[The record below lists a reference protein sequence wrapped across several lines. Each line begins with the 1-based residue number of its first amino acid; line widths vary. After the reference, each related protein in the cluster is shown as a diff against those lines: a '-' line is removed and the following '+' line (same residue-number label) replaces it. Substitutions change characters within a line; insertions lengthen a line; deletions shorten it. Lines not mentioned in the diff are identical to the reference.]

1 MVKYRTKIKAQI
13 NIYKEIEVEA
23 DDYISAKQQVMQLS
37 SKMLDDSREV
47 IENNDKDIK
56 RNMSYWSYN
65 KIEEINKGEIIMNK
79 EKKEQLLM
87 FIESAIKHLNNIQ
100 ESVKKNQIVK
110 DLDWLCVERDTKML
124 LDIIKK

>member
-1 MVKYRTKIKAQI
+1 MAKYRTKIKAQI

-56 RNMSYWSYN
+56 RNMSYWGYN
-65 KIEEINKGEIIMNK
+65 KIEEIKEEGVIMNK
-79 EKKEQLLM
+79 EKRENLLM
-87 FIESAIKHLNNIQ
+87 FIESAIKHLNEIQ
-100 ESVKKNQIVK
+100 TSVKKNQVVK
-110 DLDWLCVERDTKML
+110 DLDLLCVERDTKML
-124 LDIIKK
+124 LDIIRR